1 MGDRQQFG
9 SGETPEAVLKRL
21 RLLESIYD
29 PVTTRHLEA
38 IGVARGWHCLE
49 VGAGAGSIAQWL
61 GTKVGPEGK
70 IVATDI
76 NTRFLHELQPSGI
89 EIRQHNILEDP
100 LETDRYDL
108 VHCRTLLMWLR
119 DPGKAVRK
127 MADAVRPGGWLLLE
141 ESDYGSILSVEAT
154 NPSAAAFSST
164 SRKVIDFMRS
174 QGIGDPLFGR
184 RVRGLIEQIGFQA
197 VGHEGWTRICRGGEL
212 MARFDA
218 AAVQMGA
225 QPMIKAG
232 LLAPE
237 LLEMVLASSMDT
249 TFEYPGLTMF
259 SAWGR
264 KPAER

>member
-29 PVTTRHLEA
+29 PVSIRNLEA
-38 IGVARGWHCLE
+38 LGVARGWHCLE

-61 GTKVGPEGK
+61 GIQVGPEGK
-70 IVATDI
+70 VVATDI
-76 NTRFLHELQPSGI
+76 NTRFLHELAPPGI

-100 LETDRYDL
+100 LETNRYDL
-108 VHCRTLLMWLR
+108 VHCRTLLMWLP
-119 DPGKAVRK
+119 DPERAVRR

-141 ESDYGSILSVEAT
+141 ESDYGSILSIEAT
-154 NPSAAAFSST
+154 NPSAAAFSAT
-164 SRKVIDFMRS
+164 TRKVMDFMRTNR
-174 QGIGDPLFGR
+174 IGDPLFGR
-184 RVRGLIEQIGFQA
+184 RIHGLIDQLGF
-197 VGHEGWTRICRGGEL
+197 VDGGHEGWTRVCRGGEL

-237 LLEMVLASSMDT
+237 LLEMVLARTMDT